1 MKETTI
7 LDQAKM
13 VELQAEKA
21 WTSGDEELG
30 MLLDKQL
37 SLLESINELRL
48 NAAKTK
54 IENGNF
60 SQNIMDSAE
69 DNAGSTMKEN
79 YNPGINFFY
88 SCEYWEFV
96 YNTAELLVSC
106 SDYQ

>member
-7 LDQAKM
+7 LDQAKI

-69 DNAGSTMKEN
+69 EWFYKQYRKTC
-79 YNPGINFFY
+79 NPF
-88 SCEYWEFV
+88 
-96 YNTAELLVSC
+96 AKPKHKLP
-106 SDYQ
+106 